1 MEKSPLQPKKSGDTI
16 TAPALMTPDEEIVR
30 SRANPLFKRLRALK
44 RGTGP
49 DGELCLLEGSRLVDE
64 ALAAGVEIAEAAASP
79 RAEGRPA
86 TAATLAALR
95 ARGIP
100 IRRLADDLL
109 ASLSEAESTQGLVAL
124 AHRPA
129 FGEDRLFDGTPLILV
144 AVGIQNPGNL
154 GGLLRTAEA
163 AGATGAYLTE
173 GCADPFSW
181 KALRGSMGSAFR
193 LPQVRG
199 LSATVVLERL
209 EERAVPALAAT
220 ADGETRY
227 DAADLAAPAAL
238 VFGTEG
244 AGLAEDVV
252 RRAAARLR
260 IPLASDVESLNVGV
274 AAGLLLFEAARQRR
288 FPLGRGGR

>member
-1 MEKSPLQPKKSGDTI
+1 
-16 TAPALMTPDEEIVR
+16 MTPDEEIVR

-44 RGTGP
+44 ERGTGA
-49 DGELCLLEGSRLVDE
+49 DAELCLLEGSRLVDE

-86 TAATLAALR
+86 TAATLVALR
-95 ARGIP
+95 ARRVP
-100 IRRLADDLL
+100 VRRLAEGLL
-109 ASLSEAESTQGLVAL
+109 ASLSEAETTQGLVAL
-124 AHRPA
+124 AHRPT
-129 FGEDRLFDGTPLILV
+129 FEEDRLFDGTPLIVV
-144 AVGIQNPGNL
+144 AVRIQDPGNL

-181 KALRGSMGSAFR
+181 KALRGSMGSALR

-199 LSATVVLERL
+199 LSATAVLGRL

-244 AGLAEDVV
+244 AGLAEDIV

-260 IPLASDVESLNVGV
+260 IPLAPDVESLNVGV
-274 AAGLLLFEAARQRR
+274 AAGLLLFEAARQRG
-288 FPLGRGGR
+288 FPPGRGGRSPRSDMSQLLPSERG

>member
-1 MEKSPLQPKKSGDTI
+1 
-16 TAPALMTPDEEIVR
+16 
-30 SRANPLFKRLRALK
+30 
-44 RGTGP
+44 
-49 DGELCLLEGSRLVDE
+49 VDE
-64 ALAAGVEIAEAAASP
+64 ALAAGVGIAEAAASP

-95 ARGIP
+95 ARRVP
-100 IRRLADDLL
+100 VRRLADGLL
-109 ASLSEAESTQGLVAL
+109 ASLSEAETTQGLVAL

-129 FGEDRLFDGTPLILV
+129 FEEDRLFDGTPLILV
-144 AVGIQNPGNL
+144 AVGIQDPGNL

-199 LSATVVLERL
+199 LSATVALERL
-209 EERAVPALAAT
+209 EGRAVPALAAT

-274 AAGLLLFEAARQRR
+274 AAGLLLFEAARQRG
-288 FPLGRGGR
+288 FPPGHGGR